1 MADWLTEELGS
12 LCTKTFVVQC
22 ARVKDFCCAV
32 CAIPQRL
39 SFVVVLPYKNFCWL
53 MYARHYGIGL
63 KLSKYRVSNFVIQ
76 IPISSIEFSYAE
88 TSKYIR

>member
-22 ARVKDFCCAV
+22 AHVKDFCRAV

-39 SFVVVLPYKNFCWL
+39 SFVVVLSYKNFCWL
-53 MYARHYGIGL
+53 MYAMH
-63 KLSKYRVSNFVIQ
+63 
-76 IPISSIEFSYAE
+76 
-88 TSKYIR
+88 

>member
-22 ARVKDFCCAV
+22 ACVKDFCCV
-32 CAIPQRL
+32 VDAIPQRL

-53 MYARHYGIGL
+53 QSANVR
-63 KLSKYRVSNFVIQ
+63 
-76 IPISSIEFSYAE
+76 
-88 TSKYIR
+88 